1 MSVEEDSQGKRRW
14 KAPVDSRPQP
24 GGRTMAKADGED
36 NITRLFYVGMTRARE
51 ELHVCQPVPGSRAF
65 VSIKI

>member
-24 GGRTMAKADGED
+24 GGRT
-36 NITRLFYVGMTRARE
+36 R
-51 ELHVCQPVPGSRAF
+51 GSEHQ
-65 VSIKI
+65 